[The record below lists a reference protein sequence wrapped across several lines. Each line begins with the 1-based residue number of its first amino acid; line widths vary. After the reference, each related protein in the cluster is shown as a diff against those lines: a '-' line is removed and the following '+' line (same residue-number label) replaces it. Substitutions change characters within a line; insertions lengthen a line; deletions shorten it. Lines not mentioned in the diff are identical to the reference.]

1 MTLIH
6 SLTKDDNTSNTYK
19 NVLLIDSNVSDN
31 QLLFDSLNEDTFGII
46 YSYDVSINTIQKL
59 IEKVNTNELNRL
71 AFCCHE
77 NQTRFLENKSF
88 FDVSNGDIVINSDS
102 TFILD
107 VIKNYSIKNVDFL
120 ACSSLKYDSWRKY
133 YDLIESQIEGV
144 TVGASEDQ
152 TGNIKYGGNWVLENT
167 FILMKVWSIISIC

>member
-1 MTLIH
+1 MTLIY

-71 AFCCHE
+71 AFC
-77 NQTRFLENKSF
+77 
-88 FDVSNGDIVINSDS
+88 
-102 TFILD
+102 
-107 VIKNYSIKNVDFL
+107 
-120 ACSSLKYDSWRKY
+120 
-133 YDLIESQIEGV
+133 
-144 TVGASEDQ
+144 
-152 TGNIKYGGNWVLENT
+152 
-167 FILMKVWSIISIC
+167 